1 MASDDWLAPDSDVLP
16 DDIALFL
23 DLDGTLVELAPD
35 PASVQLSQRVVAVLR
50 KLETRLDGAIA
61 VVSGRPREQ
70 LNRMLGALK
79 LPRVGLHGLDRE
91 EIARSGELEAWRA
104 RLEPARTTL
113 GWALAGRPRLRLED
127 KGATIAVHFREA
139 PGEEMYVQQ
148 LLDALAA
155 RLGSDFE
162 VLDGSLVKELR
173 SKAGDKGEAVRRFM
187 GARPF
192 IGRMP
197 VYVGDDTTDLDGF
210 RVVESLGGVTI
221 AVGERIAGQYR
232 LRSPAAV
239 QTWLEALADR
249 SSHGRRPR
257 LKSGGFDYGD
267 DVTPE

>member
-1 MASDDWLAPDSDVLP
+1 MGLIERRSR
-16 DDIALFL
+16 
-23 DLDGTLVELAPD
+23 G
-35 PASVQLSQRVVAVLR
+35 RVSW
-50 KLETRLDGAIA
+50 KH
-61 VVSGRPREQ
+61 
-70 LNRMLGALK
+70 GAL
-79 LPRVGLHGLDRE
+79 
-91 EIARSGELEAWRA
+91 AWS
-104 RLEPARTTL
+104 PARTTL

-239 QTWLEALADR
+239 QTLAGSAGR
-249 SSHGRRPR
+249 SVKSRTTTTIEIRRIR
-257 LKSGGFDYGD
+257 LWR
-267 DVTPE
+267 